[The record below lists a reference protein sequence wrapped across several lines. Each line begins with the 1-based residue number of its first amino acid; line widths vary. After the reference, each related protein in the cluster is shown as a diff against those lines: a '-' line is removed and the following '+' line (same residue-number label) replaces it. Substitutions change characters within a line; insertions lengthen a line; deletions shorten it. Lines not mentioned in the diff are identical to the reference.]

1 MTLQISTEIVPLTMD
16 DNGVIRIGKTRV
28 TLESLILS
36 FRDGA
41 TAEEIIQ
48 QYPSLELADVYS
60 VIAYYLRN
68 RADVDIYLQ
77 QRSRK
82 AKQIQKKN
90 ESQFDPVGIRAR
102 LLARQ
107 ANRNP

>member
-1 MTLQISTEIVPLTMD
+1 MD
-16 DNGVIRIGKTRV
+16 DHGVIRIAKTRV
-28 TLESLILS
+28 TLESVILS
-36 FRDGA
+36 FQNGA
-41 TAEEIIQ
+41 TAEEITQ

-60 VIAYYLRN
+60 VIAYYLRK
-68 RADVDIYLQ
+68 RPDVDIYLQ

-90 ESQFDPVGIRAR
+90 ESLFDPVGIRER

-107 ANRNP
+107 AQ